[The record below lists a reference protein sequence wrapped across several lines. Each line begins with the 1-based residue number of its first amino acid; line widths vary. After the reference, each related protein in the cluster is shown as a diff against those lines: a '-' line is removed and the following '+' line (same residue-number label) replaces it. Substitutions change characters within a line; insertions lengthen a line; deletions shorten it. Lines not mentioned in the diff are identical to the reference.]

1 MIKHILTLIWNK
13 KRSNFLL
20 FLEIFLAFIVLFA
33 VLTFASYNLRN
44 YSKPL
49 GLNTENVWIAYLD
62 FENVDSLAQIQMKE
76 QLKRELK
83 VYQEIETVAFTN
95 NIIPFGG
102 SNNAFGNRDNGF
114 SLQSYYLYGD
124 EDYQQAMDIN
134 LIAGRWFNEEDKQ
147 AKYQPVVIT
156 KFVKDEFFGGREIID
171 SVFIFNGEDSR
182 IIGVMDHFRYQ
193 GEFSLED
200 RVSIFYGPT
209 YHEEAK
215 CLAIKVKDGIP
226 LEFEE
231 KVNKTIAQIT
241 KRNDFVIRDLDDK
254 RKESSREVWVP
265 LIALFLLCAFLILNI
280 ALGLFGVLWF
290 NISKRRAEIG
300 LRRTLGATQANIS
313 IQFILEI
320 FSVSLMGILIGM
332 FFALQLPL
340 LKLVDI
346 DNSNYYYAILVAIL
360 IITIVVLICTLYP
373 SRQAAT
379 IHPALA
385 LHEE

>member
-134 LIAGRWFNEEDKQ
+134 LIEGRWFNEEDKQ